1 MQTSFMALLP
11 FMLIAACAGA
21 GFALQGPVNAGLA
34 RYVGGPVSAS
44 FFSFTVGALICAAVF
59 AAAWMWG
66 DTNVRGFVTAPRHLL
81 IGGIFGSAGVIAM
94 AFIVPRLGVGMATT
108 AMMAG
113 QLVAALLA
121 DKFGWF
127 VDAPVP
133 LSMRRLAGAGLMLIA
148 VWMLRR

>member
-11 FMLIAACAGA
+11 FMLIAAGAGA

-34 RYVGGPVSAS
+34 RYVGGPVAAS

-59 AAAWMWG
+59 AAAAMMG
-66 DTNVRGFVTAPRHLL
+66 GTNVRGFVTAPRHLL
-81 IGGIFGSAGVIAM
+81 IGGLFGSSGVIAM
-94 AFIVPRLGVGMATT
+94 AIIVPRLGVGSATT
-108 AMMAG
+108 AMIAG
-113 QLVAALLA
+113 QLVAALVA
-121 DKFGWF
+121 DRMGWF

-133 LSMRRLAGAGLMLIA
+133 LTARRLAGAALMMLS